1 MVNGHSGVRI
11 AASPGHLAAAGLTA
25 IAVSFAFARYGYG
38 LFLPQFRESFGLST
52 DTAGLLAAGGYAG
65 YLLALLAT
73 GAVVARTGPRLLVLI
88 GTSAATL
95 GTAMIAAAPNTVVL
109 AIGVC
114 VAATSPGWCWAPF
127 SDAVARQVPQDR
139 RHHALSVI
147 TSGTTFGV
155 LVSAPA
161 AWLTSEGSTWRLA
174 WASFAV
180 LSLGSAVWNVL
191 LLPGGPDPQRTDTP
205 TGTSPWRWLRRVGS
219 TPLFLGSAGFG
230 LTSTVYWTY
239 AVDRVA
245 GAPDLPDVA
254 APVFWVL
261 VGGSGI
267 VGTTTGYL
275 VATGG
280 LRRTLVATSIALGL
294 ASALLVL
301 PPSWPLLVTSAV
313 LFGSSFMVLS
323 ALLVMW
329 SGEVFPER
337 PATGFSAALCALAL
351 GAIVGLPLL
360 GGYAETRGL
369 PLMFAVNAA
378 LVIPM
383 LLLRPRFAQPLPDS
397 RPDSTP
403 TP

>member
-1 MVNGHSGVRI
+1 MANGHPDVRV

-38 LFLPQFRESFGLST
+38 LFLPQFRETFDLST

-73 GAVVARTGPRLLVLI
+73 EALVARTGPRLLVLI

-95 GTAMIAAAPNTVVL
+95 GTAVIAAAPNTVVL
-109 AIGVC
+109 AIGIW

-127 SDAVARQVPQDR
+127 SDAVARQVPKDR
-139 RHHALSVI
+139 RHRTLSVI

-161 AWLTSEGSTWRLA
+161 AWLTGEGSAWRLA
-174 WASFAV
+174 WAGFAV
-180 LSLGSAVWNVL
+180 VALVSAVWNVQ
-191 LLPGGPDPQRTDTP
+191 LLPGGPDPRRTDAP
-205 TGTSPWRWLRRVGS
+205 AGTSSWRWLRRPGS
-219 TPLFLGSAGFG
+219 APLLLAGAGFG

-239 AVDRVA
+239 AVDRIA
-245 GAPDLPDVA
+245 GAPELPDVA

-261 VGGSGI
+261 VGASGI
-267 VGTTTGYL
+267 VGTTTGHL

-280 LRRTLVATSIALGL
+280 PRWTLVATSIALGL

-301 PPSWPLLVTSAV
+301 TPSWPLLAVSAV

-323 ALLVMW
+323 ALLVIW
-329 SGEVFPER
+329 SGEVFPDR

-351 GAIVGLPLL
+351 GAIAGLPVL
-360 GGYAETRGL
+360 GAYAEARGL

-383 LLLRPRFAQPLPDS
+383 LLLRPRLA
-397 RPDSTP
+397 RPAG
-403 TP
+403 

>member
-1 MVNGHSGVRI
+1 MRF
-11 AASPGHLAAAGLTA
+11 AASPGHLAVAGLTA

-52 DTAGLLAAGGYAG
+52 GAAGLLAAGGYAG

-73 GAVVARTGPRLLVLI
+73 GVLVGRTGPRLLVLV

-95 GTAMIAAAPNTVVL
+95 GTAVIAASPNTVVL
-109 AIGVC
+109 AVGVC

-127 SDAVARQVPQDR
+127 SDAVARRVPRDR
-139 RHHALSVI
+139 RHRTLSVI

-155 LVSAPA
+155 LVSAPV
-161 AWLTSEGSTWRLA
+161 AWLTAEGSTWRLA
-174 WASFAV
+174 WAGFAV
-180 LSLGSAVWNVL
+180 LSLGSAVWNAL
-191 LLPGGPDPQRTDTP
+191 LLPGGPDPGRTTS
-205 TGTSPWRWLRRVGS
+205 GTSGWRWLRRVGS
-219 TPLFLGSAGFG
+219 APLLLGSAGFG

-245 GAPDLPDVA
+245 GAPDLPDAA

-267 VGTTTGYL
+267 VGTATGHL

-280 LRRTLVATSIALGL
+280 LRRTLVAASVALGL

-301 PPSWPLLVTSAV
+301 PPSWTLLAASAV

-323 ALLVMW
+323 ALLVIW

-351 GAIVGLPLL
+351 GAIAGLPLL
-360 GGYAETRGL
+360 GGYAEARGL

-378 LVIPM
+378 LVVPV
-383 LLLRPRFAQPLPDS
+383 LLLRPRFT
-397 RPDSTP
+397 RPAA
-403 TP
+403 

>member
-1 MVNGHSGVRI
+1 MRF

-52 DTAGLLAAGGYAG
+52 EAAGLLAAGGYAG

-73 GAVVARTGPRLLVLI
+73 GVLVARTGPRLPVLI
-88 GTSAATL
+88 GTSAATV
-95 GTAMIAAAPNTVVL
+95 GTAMIAAAPSALVL

-127 SDAVARQVPQDR
+127 SDAVARRVPPDR
-139 RHHALSVI
+139 RHRTLSVI

-161 AWLTSEGSTWRLA
+161 AWLTGEGSTWRLA
-174 WASFAV
+174 WAGFAV
-180 LSLGSAVWNVL
+180 LALGSTVWNAL

-205 TGTSPWRWLRRVGS
+205 AGTSPWRWLRRAGS
-219 TPLFLGSAGFG
+219 TPLLLGSAGFG

-239 AVDRVA
+239 GVDRVA

-267 VGTTTGYL
+267 VGTATGSL
-275 VATGG
+275 VAAGG
-280 LRRTLVATSIALGL
+280 LRRTLAAASIALGL

-301 PPSWPLLVTSAV
+301 PPSWPLVATSAV
-313 LFGSSFMVLS
+313 LFGASFMVLS
-323 ALLVMW
+323 ALLVIW

-351 GAIVGLPLL
+351 GAIAGLPLL
-360 GGYAETRGL
+360 GGSAEARGL
-369 PLMFAVNAA
+369 PLMFAVNAV
-378 LVIPM
+378 LVIPV
-383 LLLRPRFAQPLPDS
+383 LLLRPRFGRLPDGP
-397 RPDSTP
+397 RTRATP
-403 TP
+403 

>member
-1 MVNGHSGVRI
+1 MRV

-38 LFLPQFRESFGLST
+38 LFLPQFRETFGLST

-73 GAVVARTGPRLLVLI
+73 GVLVARTGPRLLVLI

-95 GTAMIAAAPNTVVL
+95 GAAVIAVAPNTVVL
-109 AIGVC
+109 AIGVF

-127 SDAVARQVPQDR
+127 SDAVARQVPRDR
-139 RHHALSVI
+139 RHRTLAVI

-161 AWLTSEGSTWRLA
+161 AWLTTEGSTWRLA
-174 WASFAV
+174 WAAFAV
-180 LSLGSAVWNVL
+180 LALGAAVWNTL
-191 LLPGGPDPQRTDTP
+191 LLAGGPDPQRTDTSV
-205 TGTSPWRWLRRVGS
+205 GTSPWHWMRRTGS
-219 TPLFLGSAGFG
+219 APLFLGSAGFG

-245 GAPDLPDVA
+245 SAPDLPDVA
-254 APVFWVL
+254 APVFWLL

-267 VGTTTGYL
+267 VGTATGYL

-280 LRRTLVATSIALGL
+280 LRRTFAVSSMALGM

-301 PPSWPLLVTSAV
+301 PPSWPLVTTSAV

-323 ALLVMW
+323 ALLVIW

-351 GAIVGLPLL
+351 GAIAGLSLL
-360 GGYAETRGL
+360 GGYAEAYGL
-369 PLMFAVNAA
+369 PLMFAVDAA

-383 LLLRPRFAQPLPDS
+383 VLLRPRFA
-397 RPDSTP
+397 RPAA
-403 TP
+403 

>member
-1 MVNGHSGVRI
+1 MVNGYPDVRF

-52 DTAGLLAAGGYAG
+52 DAAGLLAAGGYAS
-65 YLLALLAT
+65 YLLALLVT

-95 GTAMIAAAPNTVVL
+95 GMAMIAAAPNTVVL

-114 VAATSPGWCWAPF
+114 IAATSPGWCWAPF
-127 SDAVARQVPQDR
+127 SDAVARRVPRDR
-139 RHHALSVI
+139 RHRTLSVI

-155 LVSAPA
+155 LVSAPV
-161 AWLTSEGSTWRLA
+161 AWLTSGGSTWRLA
-174 WASFAV
+174 WAGFAV
-180 LSLGSAVWNVL
+180 LALGSAIWNVL
-191 LLPGGPDPQRTDTP
+191 LLPGGPDPQRADAP
-205 TGTSPWRWLRRVGS
+205 TVASPWRWLRRIGS
-219 TPLFLGSAGFG
+219 APLLLGAAGFG

-239 AVDRVA
+239 AVDRLA
-245 GAPDLPDVA
+245 GAPDLPDA
-254 APVFWVL
+254 AVPVFWVL

-267 VGTTTGYL
+267 LGTTTGYL

-280 LRRTLVATSIALGL
+280 VRRTLVATSVALGL

-301 PPSWPLLVTSAV
+301 PPSWPLLAASAL

-323 ALLVMW
+323 ALLVIW

-337 PATGFSAALCALAL
+337 PATGFSAALSALAL
-351 GAIVGLPLL
+351 GAIAGLPLL
-360 GGYAETRGL
+360 GGFAEARGL
-369 PLMFAVNAA
+369 PLMFAVNTA

-383 LLLRPRFAQPLPDS
+383 LLLRPRFAQA
-397 RPDSTP
+397 ST
-403 TP
+403 

>member
-1 MVNGHSGVRI
+1 M
-11 AASPGHLAAAGLTA
+11 
-25 IAVSFAFARYGYG
+25 SFAFARYGYG
-38 LFLPQFRESFGLST
+38 LFLPQFRETFGLST
-52 DTAGLLAAGGYAG
+52 HAAGLLAAGGYAG

-73 GAVVARTGPRLLVLI
+73 GAVVARTGPRLPVLI

-95 GTAMIAAAPNTVVL
+95 GTALVAAAPNTVVL

-127 SDAVARQVPQDR
+127 SDAVARRVPRDR
-139 RHHALSVI
+139 RHRTLSVI

-155 LVSAPA
+155 LVSAPT
-161 AWLTSEGSTWRLA
+161 AWLTDEGSAWRLA
-174 WASFAV
+174 WAGFAV
-180 LSLGSAVWNVL
+180 LALGSAVWNVL
-191 LLPGGPDPQRTDTP
+191 LLPGGPDPQRTDP
-205 TGTSPWRWLRRVGS
+205 SAGTAPWRWLWCVGS
-219 TPLFLGSAGFG
+219 APLLLGSAGFG

-239 AVDRVA
+239 AVDRIA
-245 GAPDLPDVA
+245 SAADLPDVA

-267 VGTTTGYL
+267 VGTATGYL

-280 LRRTLVATSIALGL
+280 LRRTLVTTSIALGL

-301 PPSWPLLVTSAV
+301 PPSWPLMATSAV

-323 ALLVMW
+323 ALLVIW

-351 GAIVGLPLL
+351 GAVAGLPLL
-360 GGYAETRGL
+360 GGYAEARGL
-369 PLMFAVNAA
+369 PLMFAANAA

-383 LLLRPRFAQPLPDS
+383 VLLRPRFAQPAA
-397 RPDSTP
+397 
-403 TP
+403 

>member
-1 MVNGHSGVRI
+1 MANGHPDVRG
-11 AASPGHLAAAGLTA
+11 AASPGHLAVAGLTA

-38 LFLPQFRESFGLST
+38 LFLPQFRETFGLST

-65 YLLALLAT
+65 YLMALLAT
-73 GAVVARTGPRLLVLI
+73 GVLVARTGPRLLVLI

-95 GTAMIAAAPNTVVL
+95 GTAVIAASPNTAVL

-127 SDAVARQVPQDR
+127 SDAVARRVPRDR
-139 RHHALSVI
+139 QHRTLSVI

-155 LVSAPA
+155 LVSAPV
-161 AWLTSEGSTWRLA
+161 AWLTGEGSTWRLA
-174 WASFAV
+174 WAGFAV
-180 LSLGSAVWNVL
+180 VALGSAIWNTA
-191 LLPGGPDPQRTDTP
+191 LLPGRPDTQRTDTVA
-205 TGTSPWRWLRRVGS
+205 GTSPWQWLRRVGS
-219 TPLFLGSAGFG
+219 APLLLGSAVFG

-239 AVDRVA
+239 AVDHVA
-245 GAPDLPDVA
+245 GAPNLPVVA

-267 VGTTTGYL
+267 VGTATGHL

-280 LRRTLVATSIALGL
+280 LRRTLVAGSVALGL

-301 PPSWPLLVTSAV
+301 PPSWPLLATSAV

-323 ALLVMW
+323 ALLVIW
-329 SGEVFPER
+329 SGEVFPDR

-351 GAIVGLPLL
+351 GAIAGLPLL
-360 GGYAETRGL
+360 GGYGEAHGL
-369 PLMFAVNAA
+369 PLVFAVNAT
-378 LVIPM
+378 LVVPM
-383 LLLRPRFAQPLPDS
+383 LLLRPTSAQPAA
-397 RPDSTP
+397 
-403 TP
+403 